1 MTDKPTILLQR
12 DVDRLIE
19 IASEQRERAEK
30 AEQQAAALTAKVAE
44 LEGKHLPMGL
54 FAEYG
59 RLDVMWQQLV
69 RERDEAKREN
79 AALTQE
85 LAELEREVGRMV
97 DARMALGND
106 LQDKNAALTQEL
118 ARVREA
124 LEEARQFV
132 PPAIAYGKLSARIDA
147 ALARDIP

>member
-85 LAELEREVGRMV
+85 LA
-97 DARMALGND
+97 
-106 LQDKNAALTQEL
+106 
-118 ARVREA
+118 RVREA